1 MSTHV
6 VVDAGS
12 SVFIR
17 FPRQLYKGQNTAVV
31 CTWFCSSAVERRRG
45 QTPCSDQ
52 DLHQINIRSAALLT
66 VSTST
71 LQIAHQYSLQR
82 IRFFQMVVME
92 NG

>member
-66 VSTST
+66 VST
-71 LQIAHQYSLQR
+71 LQITHQHSLLR